1 MFEQFQFEARQL
13 NKGYSLFLWRNN
25 KIILLKRFF
34 DGAKNDLYVV
44 IDFEKDATWMVLL
57 ENAGAYSPEQPFTTI
72 NALSKLFYSPT
83 ETCLLNGHGYIM
95 TPIHTL
101 SIPAISVN

>member
-72 NALSKLFYSPT
+72 NALPKPFFSPT
-83 ETCLLNGHGYIM
+83 ETYILYGHGYISNE
-95 TPIHTL
+95 
-101 SIPAISVN
+101 SIN